1 MIMAKKMRLHFLQIA
16 IFLLGLTF
24 ALLFLFNF
32 NQKINAAENEILLDP
47 AEKSLRMGDEFKVD
61 ILISTR
67 EKLLGADVKIIFDPT
82 VIEVLGIE
90 DGKAFKLTPLK
101 VSKDGS
107 ISIVG
112 LAESKNKFS
121 GKAVFATLK
130 LKAKDAGDTK
140 LKIAFSKGST
150 TDSNLTKEKATD
162 VLTKVG
168 EGHYIIGTAAQR
180 TGAGIKKST
189 WQIILIIII
198 ILFIGALI
206 FLYFR
211 WRKYQKETEDIF
223 VPSVPLDR
231 PPPSG

>member
-1 MIMAKKMRLHFLQIA
+1 MTKIKRLRIHSLQIV

-24 ALLFLFNF
+24 ALLFLFTLT
-32 NQKINAAENEILLDP
+32 QKSNAAENEIL
-47 AEKSLRMGDEFKVD
+47 FKVD
-61 ILISTR
+61 ILISTE
-67 EKLLGADVKIIFDPT
+67 EKLVGADVKISFDSN
-82 VIEVLGIE
+82 ILEVVGIE
-90 DGKAFKLTPLK
+90 DGEAFKLEPLK
-101 VSKDGS
+101 VSKDGA
-107 ISIVG
+107 ISITG

-121 GKAVFATLK
+121 GKAVFATLS

-180 TGAGIKKST
+180 TGAGIKKSA
-189 WQIILIIII
+189 WQIILILII
-198 ILFIGALI
+198 ILLIAALI
-206 FLYFR
+206 FLYYR

-223 VPSVPLDR
+223 VPSVPLDK
-231 PPPSG
+231 PPPSV